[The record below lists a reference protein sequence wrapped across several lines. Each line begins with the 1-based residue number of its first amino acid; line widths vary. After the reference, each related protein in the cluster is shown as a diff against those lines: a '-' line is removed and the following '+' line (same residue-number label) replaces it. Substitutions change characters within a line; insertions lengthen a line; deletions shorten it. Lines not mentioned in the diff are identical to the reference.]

1 MKNFEEYLKEGIVDK
16 RFPDRK
22 RMKSLTE
29 EAEKRKVF
37 LEEQE
42 ILRKFLEH
50 INYFIVY
57 IQLKN
62 KIKLRDDNANY
73 FIENSYDIIMEMI
86 RAIMLKERYI
96 SSGKG
101 SHEAEVSFLRELG
114 LPEKEVRFVDELR
127 YFRNGILYY
136 GKSFDRDYGNKTL
149 EFLEK
154 IYPKLKEK
162 ITHL

>member
-50 INYFIVY
+50 INYFIIY
-57 IQLKN
+57 IQ
-62 KIKLRDDNANY
+62 R
-73 FIENSYDIIMEMI
+73 EN
-86 RAIMLKERYI
+86 RR
-96 SSGKG
+96 
-101 SHEAEVSFLRELG
+101 
-114 LPEKEVRFVDELR
+114 
-127 YFRNGILYY
+127 
-136 GKSFDRDYGNKTL
+136 KSKKDS
-149 EFLEK
+149 
-154 IYPKLKEK
+154 
-162 ITHL
+162 